1 MSNNPSYLSF
11 IENLDFVRSSIN
23 WKNPNAFKKNITTSL
38 SQNNKYFEDLRFV
51 EDKMKDLLCD
61 DSWMG
66 HCAKYQ
72 LQSGGKRFR
81 ALLALIT
88 ADIFKLDKKS
98 AIYAAVCCEFIHNA
112 SLIHDD
118 LQDRDLLRR
127 GLPTIW
133 NRFGDHTAINLGD
146 YFISGSFESLTK
158 INLNPDYKCNAV
170 QELSNIIKQTV
181 KGQSLEI
188 LGRSDIDLK
197 MNDYESTAK
206 AKTGGLICLPVKLIL
221 SLKGKKNYSEEYFKP
236 LYETGLAY
244 QIQDDLSDFLGIKD
258 RGLPGRDL
266 KEGKMNV
273 LIMHFLKSSNS
284 GQRFLLQEFLKR
296 KSESISEEDILN
308 WIKLIKSKGII
319 EKSIEHL
326 ITVSKKALVKSKNT
340 DVNLHKIVKYVV
352 KNILHRISRKI
363 KY

>member
-1 MSNNPSYLSF
+1 MKKNSSYKNYINNL
-11 IENLDFVRSSIN
+11 NFVRSSNNWTHLNNFSNSIN
-23 WKNPNAFKKNITTSL
+23 SL
-38 SQNNKYFEDLRFV
+38 LPSKTNFV
-51 EDKMKDLLCD
+51 KRLSLVDKKMKSILCD

-72 LQSGGKRFR
+72 LQSGGKKFR

-88 ADIFKLDKKS
+88 ADMFKLDFES
-98 AIYAAVCCEFIHNA
+98 SLDIAVCCEFIHNA

-146 YFISGSFESLTK
+146 YFIAGSYEILTK
-158 INLNPDYKCNAV
+158 INVYPENKCKAIS
-170 QELSNIIKQTV
+170 ELSRIIKQTL

-188 LGRSDIDLK
+188 LGRSDFNLR
-197 MNDYESTAK
+197 MEDYESTAK
-206 AKTGGLICLPVKLIL
+206 AKTGGLICLPIKLVMIL
-221 SLKGKKNYSEEYFKP
+221 LGKQINENYFKP
-236 LYETGLAY
+236 LYEAGLAY

-273 LIMHFLKSSNS
+273 LIMHFLKYASN
-284 GQRFLLQEFLKR
+284 GEIFLLKEFLKK

-308 WIKLIKSKGII
+308 WIKTIKSKGII

-326 ITVSKKALVKSKNT
+326 VDVSKKSITQA
-340 DVNLHKIVKYVV
+340 HKLDKKIYEIVKFVN
-352 KNILHRISRKI
+352 KNILNRISKKI
-363 KY
+363 KD